1 MTELE
6 QAARI
11 AWQAWGGYAQW
22 KSCSGC
28 GGWHYCRSTNAK
40 RWLCLD
46 CFDQR

>member
-11 AWQAWGGYAQW
+11 AWQGWGSYAQW
-22 KSCSGC
+22 KGCSGC
-28 GGWHYCRSTNAK
+28 GAWRYCRSTNAK
-40 RWLCLD
+40 LWLCLD